1 MTHDPSATETTE
13 ERRHPANRP
22 VSEHPA
28 ENVAPPSNPETEHE
42 DVEKGKEKLGRL
54 STH

>member
-1 MTHDPSATETTE
+1 MSDTPTKTDSQST
-13 ERRHPANRP
+13 ERRPVNAP

-42 DVEKGKEKLGRL
+42 DVAKGEEKLGRL